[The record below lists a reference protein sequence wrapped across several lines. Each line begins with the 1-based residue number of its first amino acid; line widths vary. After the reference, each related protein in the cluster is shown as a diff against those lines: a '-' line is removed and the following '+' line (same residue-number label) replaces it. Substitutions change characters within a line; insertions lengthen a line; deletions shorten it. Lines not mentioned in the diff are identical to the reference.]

1 MASVAE
7 APAMQEEA
15 SAIEA
20 PSMREEAVP
29 MDEARQSTHDEK
41 RSEEKDSTRQGTGE
55 DTICGETKVWDTSKL
70 KKGKSEARR
79 ERKKMRRH
87 TFHLVK
93 SWKKPSLKSGG
104 SATRMLTKKG
114 DTNPNGVKGFYS

>member
-1 MASVAE
+1 
-7 APAMQEEA
+7 MQEEA

-87 TFHLVK
+87 TFHLV

-114 DTNPNGVKGFYS
+114 DTNPNGVKGFLFISA